1 MQQHLHHIHL
11 WHFVSEWQK
20 SPSLLLHLFFF
31 LSESETIS
39 YLGTTEPAEV
49 CWVFFFWI
57 IRFFDLACA
66 RSHMTTSLML
76 FTSPH
81 HTIQGTSGGVWTRS
95 HTYRHRSCEKPPVF
109 SLCRVMWARATY
121 QPTSIHELLPTVHP
135 YVDLLCGVFRKREVY
150 LMELYVWLQGWRQRR
165 HTEPQRQCPK
175 DKQGACVCVADRCR
189 EDAVKAGE
197 TSVLISVLFYGP
209 VMSV

>member
-1 MQQHLHHIHL
+1 
-11 WHFVSEWQK
+11 
-20 SPSLLLHLFFF
+20 
-31 LSESETIS
+31 
-39 YLGTTEPAEV
+39 
-49 CWVFFFWI
+49 
-57 IRFFDLACA
+57 
-66 RSHMTTSLML
+66 MTTSLML

-109 SLCRVMWARATY
+109 SLCRVMWAQATY

-175 DKQGACVCVADRCR
+175 DKLSPIR
-189 EDAVKAGE
+189 EHVFVLLTDVEKTQWKQEKRQYWSLCSFTALSCQFN
-197 TSVLISVLFYGP
+197 TSTTPGLESRR
-209 VMSV
+209 